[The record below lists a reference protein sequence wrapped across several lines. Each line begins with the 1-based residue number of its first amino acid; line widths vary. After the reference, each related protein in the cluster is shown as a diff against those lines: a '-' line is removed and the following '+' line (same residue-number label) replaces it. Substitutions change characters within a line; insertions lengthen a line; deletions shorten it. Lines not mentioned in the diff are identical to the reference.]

1 MLLYTQ
7 LQFTAGSKFHC
18 LTPHT
23 LHYNSSRKFQV
34 TELDITDLVEQN
46 MPWYC
51 KLHAGVKFMQKLPR
65 TATGKIAK
73 KELKQIA
80 KSYAT
85 N

>member
-1 MLLYTQ
+1 MLLYVQ
-7 LQFTAGSKFHC
+7 LQFIADPKFHR
-18 LTPHT
+18 LALHT
-23 LHYNSSRKFQV
+23 LRYNSSRKFQA

-51 KLHAGVKFMQKLPR
+51 RLHAGVKFMQRLPR

>member
-1 MLLYTQ
+1 M
-7 LQFTAGSKFHC
+7 LQF
-18 LTPHT
+18 L
-23 LHYNSSRKFQV
+23 KFQT
-34 TELDITDLVEQN
+34 TELDISDLVKQN

-51 KLHAGVKFMQKLPR
+51 RLHAGVKFMQRLPR

-80 KSYAT
+80 KTYAT

>member
-1 MLLYTQ
+1 M
-7 LQFTAGSKFHC
+7 
-18 LTPHT
+18 
-23 LHYNSSRKFQV
+23 
-34 TELDITDLVEQN
+34 TERDITDLVEQN

-51 KLHAGVKFMQKLPR
+51 RLHAGVKFMERLPR

-80 KSYAT
+80 KTYAKT